1 VLSEDQVRLLYAAKI
16 AHGLGVVPTDLR
28 VNVHRRR
35 KGAALA
41 VGDFTAQPLRL
52 YNFTAGALTDAGS
65 TTRRRGRDRR
75 QRRPVAGADGTLGNG
90 YSFGAHNAACPRP
103 TPGCRPLTA
112 RSYGCWFKTTAQNS
126 YGVLCW
132 GGGRAPLTTRCL
144 PTCGAIASGSGGDP

>member
-65 TTRRRGRDRR
+65 NNARLPWHRVRARNQRGRRGRRAR
-75 QRRPVAGADGTLGNG
+75 QRL
-90 YSFGAHNAACPRP
+90 
-103 TPGCRPLTA
+103 
-112 RSYGCWFKTTAQNS
+112 
-126 YGVLCW
+126 
-132 GGGRAPLTTRCL
+132 
-144 PTCGAIASGSGGDP
+144 